1 MKRVGDA
8 DPDAGA
14 RGTDDGSGALR
25 RVVPHAR
32 RFLARRTGVLVR
44 LTLWSLAE
52 TGQAFLLGYGVAR
65 AVDRGFLAGDTR
77 LGLLWLTVALA
88 AVLLGAPVIRGVF
101 AQLAGLTEPLRDG
114 LVRSAVD
121 RSLARAAAGA
131 GAPGGTDRA
140 AVSRLTNQVE
150 IARDSFAGLV
160 LTLRSFVFT
169 AAGALLG
176 LLSLHPA
183 LLVVVLP
190 PLTGGLVLFL
200 ATLRPMAAA
209 QRRALAAD
217 EALGDHAARSRA
229 ALRDLTACGTGP
241 ETARRGAELVDD
253 AAAAARA
260 LAGWAAV
267 RTAALGVA
275 GHLPVLALLLAV
287 PWLRGRGVTAGAL
300 LGAFTYLVQSL
311 LPALHTLMAALG
323 AAGSRLLVVLDRIIG
338 PEPEV
343 GPGRELKP
351 EWVSGPE
358 SEPGWEMKPGSV
370 FGPGQGRTRTPGEE
384 RTEERASV
392 PAFTR
397 PSRPEPAYAAARRPA
412 PGAVGG
418 AVTVSARTSAGLP
431 DAGDGAPAPR
441 EHARRGPDAAVELR
455 SVTLSYGVRA
465 APVLDSLDLCVA
477 PGEHLAVV
485 GPSGIGKSTLTR
497 LIAGTLLP
505 SAGEVRVAGREVTG
519 RAPAELAALRVLVP
533 QEAYV
538 FSGTLSDNLTYLRPD
553 ASRADVD
560 AAVDAIGLRPLVER
574 LGGLDAPARPA
585 VLSHG
590 ERQLVALARAYLS
603 PAPLLLLDEATCHLD
618 PASEARAEESLAR
631 RPGTLLMVAH
641 RLSSAVRADRVLVLD
656 GTKAVC
662 GTHDEVLDRSPL
674 YRDLTGH
681 WNGTSAAGP

>member
-121 RSLARAAAGA
+121 RSLTRAAAGA

-241 ETARRGAELVDD
+241 EAARRGAELVDD

-338 PEPEV
+338 PEP
-343 GPGRELKP
+343 G
-351 EWVSGPE
+351 SGPE
-358 SEPGWEMKPGSV
+358 PEV
-370 FGPGQGRTRTPGEE
+370 GQGRARTPGEE

-441 EHARRGPDAAVELR
+441 EHARRGPAAAVELR

-560 AAVDAIGLRPLVER
+560 AAVGAMGLRALVER

-618 PASEARAEESLAR
+618 PASEARAEESLAL

-681 WNGTSAAGP
+681 WNGTPAAGP

>member
-1 MKRVGDA
+1 MTRA
-8 DPDAGA
+8 AGA
-14 RGTDDGSGALR
+14 RGTGDGSGALR
-25 RVVPHAR
+25 RVAPPAR
-32 RFLARRTGVLVR
+32 RFLARRTGVLAR
-44 LTLWSLAE
+44 LALWSLAE
-52 TGQAFLLGYGVAR
+52 TGQAFLVGYGVAR
-65 AVDRGFLAGDTR
+65 AVDRGFLAGDTPR
-77 LGLLWLTVALA
+77 GLLWLAVALV
-88 AVLLGAPVIRGVF
+88 AVLFGAPVIRGVF
-101 AQLAGLTEPLRDG
+101 TQLAGLTEPLRDG
-114 LVRSAVD
+114 LVRRAVD
-121 RSLARAAAGA
+121 RSLARAVQGGA
-131 GAPGGTDRA
+131 GGTDRA

-190 PLTGGLVLFL
+190 PLTAGLALFL

-241 ETARRGAELVDD
+241 GAARRGAELVDG
-253 AAAAARA
+253 AAAAARV

-275 GHLPVLALLLAV
+275 GHLPVLVLLLAV

-311 LPALHTLMAALG
+311 LPALHTLMTALG
-323 AAGSRLLVVLDRIIG
+323 AAGARLLVVLDRIIG
-338 PEPEV
+338 PEPE
-343 GPGRELKP
+343 P
-351 EWVSGPE
+351 E
-358 SEPGWEMKPGSV
+358 
-370 FGPGQGRTRTPGEE
+370 
-384 RTEERASV
+384 
-392 PAFTR
+392 PAGAPMAR
-397 PSRPEPAYAAARRPA
+397 RHARPEPAHPAACRPA
-412 PGAVGG
+412 AGVRPPAHGG
-418 AVTVSARTSAGLP
+418 RPARG
-431 DAGDGAPAPR
+431 
-441 EHARRGPDAAVELR
+441 GPTAAVELR
-455 SVTLSYGVRA
+455 SVTLSYGARA
-465 APVLDSLDLCVA
+465 EPVLDSLDLRVA

-497 LIAGTLLP
+497 LVAGTLAP
-505 SAGEVRVAGREVTG
+505 SGGEVRVAGREVTG

-538 FSGTLSDNLTYLRPD
+538 FSGTVGDNLAYLRPD
-553 ASRADVD
+553 AERADLD
-560 AAVDAIGLRPLVER
+560 AAVGALGLRPLVER

-585 VLSHG
+585 ELSPG
-590 ERQLVALARAYLS
+590 ERQLVALARACLS

-618 PASEARAEESLAR
+618 PASEARAEEALAR
-631 RPGTLLMVAH
+631 RRGTLLVVAH

-656 GTKAVC
+656 GAEAVC
-662 GTHDEVLDRSPL
+662 GTHEEVLERSPL

-681 WNGTSAAGP
+681 WNAGPAREP

>member
-1 MKRVGDA
+1 MVTCRAPSA
-8 DPDAGA
+8 DT
-14 RGTDDGSGALR
+14 RETDDGSGAVR
-25 RVVPHAR
+25 RLAPHAR
-32 RFLARRTGVLVR
+32 RFLARRSGVLVR
-44 LTLWSLAE
+44 LALWSLAE
-52 TGQAFLLGYGVAR
+52 TGQAFLVGHGVAR
-65 AVDRGFLAGDTR
+65 AVDQGFLAGDTR
-77 LGLLWLTVALA
+77 RGLLWLTVALV

-101 AQLAGLTEPLRDG
+101 AELAGLTEPLRDG
-114 LVRSAVD
+114 LVRHAVD
-121 RSLARAAAGA
+121 RSLGPAAAG
-131 GAPGGTDRA
+131 GPGGTDRA

-176 LLSLHPA
+176 LLSLHPS
-183 LLVVVLP
+183 LLVVGLP
-190 PLTGGLVLFL
+190 PLSLGLGLFL
-200 ATLRPMAAA
+200 VTLRPMAAA

-241 ETARRGAELVDD
+241 AVARRGAQLIED
-253 AAAAARA
+253 AAAAARV

-311 LPALHTLMAALG
+311 LPALHTLMTALG

-338 PEPEV
+338 PE
-343 GPGRELKP
+343 
-351 EWVSGPE
+351 
-358 SEPGWEMKPGSV
+358 
-370 FGPGQGRTRTPGEE
+370 
-384 RTEERASV
+384 
-392 PAFTR
+392 
-397 PSRPEPAYAAARRPA
+397 RPEPRPERTRAAEPERAGGLGSVRALAATRTEPALAAAPRPA
-412 PGAVGG
+412 PGAGGG
-418 AVTVSARTSAGLP
+418 AVTARATAAIPRPGDDAPHLGGRPADRART
-431 DAGDGAPAPR
+431 
-441 EHARRGPDAAVELR
+441 AAVELR

-465 APVLDSLDLCVA
+465 EPVLDSLDLCVA

-497 LIAGTLLP
+497 LVAGTLVP
-505 SAGEVRVAGREVTG
+505 SGGEVRVDGREVTG
-519 RAPAELAALRVLVP
+519 RPPAELSALRVLVP

-538 FSGTLSDNLTYLRPD
+538 FSGTLSDNLTYLRPG
-553 ASRADVD
+553 ASRADLD
-560 AAVDAIGLRPLVER
+560 AAVDALGLWPLVER
-574 LGGLDAPARPA
+574 LGGLDAPVRPA
-585 VLSHG
+585 ELSHG
-590 ERQLVALARAYLS
+590 ERQLVALTRAWVS

-618 PASEARAEESLAR
+618 PAAEARAEEALAR
-631 RPGTLLMVAH
+631 RPGTLLVVAH

-656 GTKAVC
+656 GTDAVC

-681 WNGTSAAGP
+681 WQGGPARRR

>member
-1 MKRVGDA
+1 MTRRAASA
-8 DPDAGA
+8 DT
-14 RGTDDGSGALR
+14 RETDDGSGAVR
-25 RVVPHAR
+25 RLVPHAR
-32 RFLARRTGVLVR
+32 RFLARRSGVLVR
-44 LTLWSLAE
+44 LALWSLAE
-52 TGQAFLLGYGVAR
+52 TGQAFLVGYGVAR
-65 AVDRGFLAGDTR
+65 AVDQGFLAGDTR
-77 LGLLWLTVALA
+77 QGLLWLTVALV

-101 AQLAGLTEPLRDG
+101 AELAGLTEPLRDG
-114 LVRSAVD
+114 LVRHAVD
-121 RSLARAAAGA
+121 RSLGSAAAG
-131 GAPGGTDRA
+131 GPGGTDRA

-176 LLSLHPA
+176 LLSLHPS

-190 PLTGGLVLFL
+190 PLSLGLGLFL
-200 ATLRPMAAA
+200 VTLRPMAGA

-241 ETARRGAELVDD
+241 AAARRGAELIED
-253 AAAAARA
+253 AAAAARV

-311 LPALHTLMAALG
+311 LPALHTLMTALG

-338 PEPEV
+338 PERPE
-343 GPGRELKP
+343 RTRAAEP
-351 EWVSGPE
+351 ERAG
-358 SEPGWEMKPGSV
+358 GPGSV
-370 FGPGQGRTRTPGEE
+370 RAPAATRT
-384 RTEERASV
+384 
-392 PAFTR
+392 
-397 PSRPEPAYAAARRPA
+397 EPALAAAPRPA
-412 PGAVGG
+412 PGAGGG
-418 AVTVSARTSAGLP
+418 AVTARATAAIPGPGDDAPDLGGRPADRART
-431 DAGDGAPAPR
+431 
-441 EHARRGPDAAVELR
+441 AAVELR

-465 APVLDSLDLCVA
+465 EPVLDSLDLCVA

-497 LIAGTLLP
+497 LVAGTLAP
-505 SAGEVRVAGREVTG
+505 SGGEVRVDGREVTG
-519 RAPAELAALRVLVP
+519 RPPAELAALRVLVP

-538 FSGTLSDNLTYLRPD
+538 FSGTLSDNLTYLRPG
-553 ASRADVD
+553 ASRADLD
-560 AAVDAIGLRPLVER
+560 AAVDALGLWPLVER
-574 LGGLDAPARPA
+574 LGGLDAPVRAA
-585 VLSHG
+585 ELSHG
-590 ERQLVALARAYLS
+590 ERQLVALTRAWVS

-618 PASEARAEESLAR
+618 PAAEARAEEALAR
-631 RPGTLLMVAH
+631 RPGTLLVVAH

-656 GTKAVC
+656 GTDAVC

-681 WNGTSAAGP
+681 WQGGPARRR

>member
-1 MKRVGDA
+1 MTRRAASA
-8 DPDAGA
+8 DT
-14 RGTDDGSGALR
+14 RETDDGSGAVR
-25 RVVPHAR
+25 RLAPHAR
-32 RFLARRTGVLVR
+32 RFLARRSGVLVR
-44 LTLWSLAE
+44 LALWSLAE
-52 TGQAFLLGYGVAR
+52 TGQAFLVGHGVAR
-65 AVDRGFLAGDTR
+65 AVDQGFLAGDTR
-77 LGLLWLTVALA
+77 RGLLWLTVALV

-101 AQLAGLTEPLRDG
+101 AELAGLTEPLRDG
-114 LVRSAVD
+114 LVRHAVD
-121 RSLARAAAGA
+121 RSLGSAAAG
-131 GAPGGTDRA
+131 GPGGTDRA

-176 LLSLHPA
+176 LLSLHPS

-190 PLTGGLVLFL
+190 PLSLGLGLFL
-200 ATLRPMAAA
+200 VTLRPMAAA

-241 ETARRGAELVDD
+241 AAARRGAELIED
-253 AAAAARA
+253 AAAAARV

-311 LPALHTLMAALG
+311 LPALHTLMTALG

-338 PEPEV
+338 PE
-343 GPGRELKP
+343 R
-351 EWVSGPE
+351 
-358 SEPGWEMKPGSV
+358 SEPPPERTRAAEPERAGGPGSV
-370 FGPGQGRTRTPGEE
+370 RAPAATRT
-384 RTEERASV
+384 
-392 PAFTR
+392 
-397 PSRPEPAYAAARRPA
+397 EPALAAAPRPA
-412 PGAVGG
+412 PGAGGG
-418 AVTVSARTSAGLP
+418 AVTARATAAIPGPGDDAP
-431 DAGDGAPAPR
+431 DLGGRPADR
-441 EHARRGPDAAVELR
+441 TRTAAVELR

-465 APVLDSLDLCVA
+465 EPVLDSLDLCVA

-497 LIAGTLLP
+497 LVAGTLAP
-505 SAGEVRVAGREVTG
+505 SGGEVRVDGREVTG
-519 RAPAELAALRVLVP
+519 RPPAELAALRVLVP

-538 FSGTLSDNLTYLRPD
+538 FSGTLSDNLTYLRPG
-553 ASRADVD
+553 ASRADLD
-560 AAVDAIGLRPLVER
+560 AAVDALGLGPLVER
-574 LGGLDAPARPA
+574 LGGLDAPVRPA
-585 VLSHG
+585 ELSHG
-590 ERQLVALARAYLS
+590 ERQLVALTRAWVS

-618 PASEARAEESLAR
+618 PAAEARAEEALAR
-631 RPGTLLMVAH
+631 RPGTLLVVAH
-641 RLSSAVRADRVLVLD
+641 RLSSAVRADRVLLLD
-656 GTKAVC
+656 GTHAVC

-681 WNGTSAAGP
+681 WQGGPARRR

>member
-1 MKRVGDA
+1 MTCRAPSA
-8 DPDAGA
+8 DT
-14 RGTDDGSGALR
+14 RETDDGSGAVR
-25 RVVPHAR
+25 RLAPHAR
-32 RFLARRTGVLVR
+32 RFLARRSGVLVR
-44 LTLWSLAE
+44 LALWSLAE
-52 TGQAFLLGYGVAR
+52 TGQAFLVGHGVAR
-65 AVDRGFLAGDTR
+65 AVDQGFLAGDTR
-77 LGLLWLTVALA
+77 RGLLWLTVALVS
-88 AVLLGAPVIRGVF
+88 VLLGAPVIRGVF
-101 AQLAGLTEPLRDG
+101 AELAGLTEPLRDG
-114 LVRSAVD
+114 LVRHAVD
-121 RSLARAAAGA
+121 RSLGPAAAG
-131 GAPGGTDRA
+131 GPGGTDRA

-176 LLSLHPA
+176 LLSLHPS

-190 PLTGGLVLFL
+190 PLSLGLGLFL
-200 ATLRPMAAA
+200 VTLRPMAAA

-241 ETARRGAELVDD
+241 AAARRGAELIED
-253 AAAAARA
+253 AAAAARV

-311 LPALHTLMAALG
+311 LPALHTLMTALG

-338 PEPEV
+338 PE
-343 GPGRELKP
+343 
-351 EWVSGPE
+351 
-358 SEPGWEMKPGSV
+358 
-370 FGPGQGRTRTPGEE
+370 
-384 RTEERASV
+384 
-392 PAFTR
+392 
-397 PSRPEPAYAAARRPA
+397 RPEPRPERTRAAEPERAGGLGSVRAPAATRTEPALAAAPRPA
-412 PGAVGG
+412 PGAGGG
-418 AVTVSARTSAGLP
+418 AVTARATAAIPRPGDDAPHLGGRPADRART
-431 DAGDGAPAPR
+431 
-441 EHARRGPDAAVELR
+441 AAVELR

-465 APVLDSLDLCVA
+465 EPVLDSLDLCVA

-497 LIAGTLLP
+497 LVAGTLAP
-505 SAGEVRVAGREVTG
+505 SGGEVRVDGREVTG
-519 RAPAELAALRVLVP
+519 RPPAELSALRVLVP

-538 FSGTLSDNLTYLRPD
+538 FSGTLSDNLTYLRPG
-553 ASRADVD
+553 ASRADLD
-560 AAVDAIGLRPLVER
+560 AAVDALGLWPLVER
-574 LGGLDAPARPA
+574 LGGLDAPVRPA
-585 VLSHG
+585 ELSHG
-590 ERQLVALARAYLS
+590 ERQLVALTRAWVS

-618 PASEARAEESLAR
+618 PAAEARAEEALAR
-631 RPGTLLMVAH
+631 RPGTLLVVAH

-656 GTKAVC
+656 GTDAVC

-681 WNGTSAAGP
+681 WQGGPARRR